1 MRSKKITNNTSRA
14 EAALKGRDELEILI
28 KQAYGGIE
36 FQRRE
41 AVLAY
46 MNRDPEVPHL
56 SKSSELQNGAGNSGE
71 SRLLFPEKR
80 FGERFR
86 TFAAAGTAAAAAAV
100 LVSGI
105 YLSVLLDVPA
115 ASLVA
120 ATEKQE
126 LVVLGEKPFA
136 AVQLASTVNRR

>member
-1 MRSKKITNNTSRA
+1 MRSKKITNDTSRA
-14 EAALKGRDELEILI
+14 EAALKGRDDLEIII

-46 MNRDPEVPHL
+46 MNRDREMPHL

-80 FGERFR
+80 FGERLR
-86 TFAAAGTAAAAAAV
+86 TLAAAGTAAAAAAV

-115 ASLVA
+115 ASSVTA
-120 ATEKQE
+120 AEKQE

-136 AVQLASTVNRR
+136 AVQLASTINRR

>member
-1 MRSKKITNNTSRA
+1 MRSKKITKDTSRA

-46 MNRDPEVPHL
+46 MNRDREMQQ
-56 SKSSELQNGAGNSGE
+56 SGKSSELQKGGGHSGE

-86 TFAAAGTAAAAAAV
+86 TLAAAGTAAAAAAV

-115 ASLVA
+115 ASPVA
-120 ATEKQE
+120 AAEKQE